1 MSNEFSKQTI
11 RTEEDKKNITTRLH
25 KLIGQLNGIEKMIEQ
40 DRYCQDVLIQ
50 LSAVEKGVKSLASL
64 IIDKHLHTCVI
75 KNIKEGNEQVM
86 DELSDLFKKFQ

>member
-11 RTEEDKKNITTRLH
+11 RMEEDKKNITTRLH